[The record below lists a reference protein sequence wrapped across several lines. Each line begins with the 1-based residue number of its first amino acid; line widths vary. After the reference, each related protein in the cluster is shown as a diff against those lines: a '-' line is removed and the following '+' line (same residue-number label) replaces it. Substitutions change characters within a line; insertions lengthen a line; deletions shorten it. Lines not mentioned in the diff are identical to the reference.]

1 MSTTQVVWPAN
12 IDPAVL
18 NAVKTKGLEESSQQ
32 SQPPS
37 DSTDPVTG
45 QLTVFRYWIT
55 ESDALA
61 WIAYVEQYNPISA
74 GIVN

>member
-12 IDPAVL
+12 LDPAVL
-18 NAVKTKGLEESSQQ
+18 DAVSTKGIEESGKQYQQ
-32 SQPPS
+32 VST
-37 DSTDPVTG
+37 STDPVTG
-45 QLTVFRYWIT
+45 QLTVLRYWIT

-74 GIVN
+74 GIIN